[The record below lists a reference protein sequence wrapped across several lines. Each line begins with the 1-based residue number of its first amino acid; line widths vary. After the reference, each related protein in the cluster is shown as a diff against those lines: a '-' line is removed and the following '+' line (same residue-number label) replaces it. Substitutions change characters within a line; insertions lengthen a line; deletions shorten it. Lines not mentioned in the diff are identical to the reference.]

1 MTRSTLMLGLLAAI
15 LLQQAPL
22 AAQPQ
27 PETPAA
33 ETAQPGSAAGTQPSQ
48 VQPAEPAP
56 QAASVSLPPA
66 TTDIPATVSTPAPS
80 ESSAPAS
87 GTTSAEPPAP
97 AGSDSPS
104 AQANGHAEELDK
116 VEAAEAQPDA
126 HEPDDQ
132 LIILPEINRE
142 GRRHFLS
149 SFKLPDQLTFGGQEI
164 PLDSWQVRERI
175 EYEFYQF
182 LEDEG
187 ESIILAKRTGRC
199 FPPAEKQLSETGLP
213 DDLKFMLLVESK
225 CIAAAYSR
233 AKASGPWQFIGAT
246 GKRYK
251 LMSNKWK
258 DDRRNLEMST
268 EAAVKYLRYL
278 KDLFDG
284 DWFLAMAA
292 YNAGEKRVRKQL
304 KAQKVDNYW
313 KLHLVRETMRYVPRI
328 IAAKEI
334 YSQPEKYLGLT
345 KQDLYVPLDTETVTV
360 TITEAR
366 KHLAS
371 LAKELGS
378 YFLELKLL
386 NPEIKKEYL
395 PKGTHQLKVP
405 RQDCPVKCFKQ
416 DKTP

>member
-1 MTRSTLMLGLLAAI
+1 MALALTLCTVSVS
-15 LLQQAPL
+15 
-22 AAQPQ
+22 AQ
-27 PETPAA
+27 TPADPA
-33 ETAQPGSAAGTQPSQ
+33 TQTPMPEASAAPAASQPVPDAIAASPPDAVIPSPSASGQTPTAGEPAATGTPA
-48 VQPAEPAP
+48 VPAGAEPAP
-56 QAASVSLPPA
+56 TSAQDHAQ
-66 TTDIPATVSTPAPS
+66 
-80 ESSAPAS
+80 APA
-87 GTTSAEPPAP
+87 APEEPEA
-97 AGSDSPS
+97 
-104 AQANGHAEELDK
+104 K
-116 VEAAEAQPDA
+116 VEAADAQDA
-126 HEPDDQ
+126 NHEPEDQ
-132 LIILPEINRE
+132 LVILPEIQRE
-142 GRRHFLS
+142 GPRHFLS
-149 SFKLPDQLTFGGQEI
+149 SFKLPETLTFAGQEI

-233 AKASGPWQFIGAT
+233 ARASGPWQFIGAT

-251 LMSNKWK
+251 LKSNKWK

-268 EAAVKYLRYL
+268 EAAVKYLNHL
-278 KDLFDG
+278 KDLFNG

-292 YNAGEKRVRKQL
+292 YNAGEERIRKQL
-304 KAQKVDNYW
+304 KAQRVDDYW

-345 KQDLYVPLDTETVTV
+345 RQDLYVPLDTETVTV
-360 TITEAR
+360 TIKEPQ

-371 LAKELGS
+371 LAKEFGS

-405 RQDCPVKCFKQ
+405 RQDCPLKCFKQ
-416 DKTP
+416 DKAP